1 MVSVA
6 QEHDPEAIATWKSL
20 AAAGQDHTPP
30 SSGYQAGIYSSLSEE
45 LAANQHS
52 RFTVELK
59 PEHDLLEII
68 LTLLDW
74 KEQDTEQI
82 WIRPMAHVDSAEYD
96 SETPSG
102 MEAAL
107 LTFMRKVWCL
117 LCQHSRYML
126 ETHSMQSFQLFPLV
140 VHCVESSKQLSQG
153 LKPQFG
159 GLI

>member
-30 SSGYQAGIYSSLSEE
+30 SSGYQAGIYRSLSEE

-52 RFTVELK
+52 RFTIELK
-59 PEHDLLEII
+59 PERDLLEII

-82 WIRPMAHVDSAEYD
+82 WIRPVAHVDSAEYD

-107 LTFMRKVWCL
+107 LTFMRKVCRPF
-117 LCQHSRYML
+117 CRQDHCML

-140 VHCVESSKQLSQG
+140 MHCVDSSELLSQG
-153 LKPQFG
+153 PKPQSM
-159 GLI
+159 GLN